1 MTSLRNPMSSNLVAR
16 VAWTVPAVLL
26 LLSVHQ
32 IVTAVNLGRTLDEG
46 EQAMAEVTR
55 YERSDRKDVTHVE
68 LDLLVRMQDG
78 TTLERTRMALPYSIG
93 HRVEAESLN
102 VTVLPGSGQEVVI
115 TQIGRTQARIA
126 WSNGAMSFL
135 AFLMAL
141 VAFSAGIAG
150 CPGRSG
156 KQLENHPDWALVD
169 SDPFVY
175 CPNRWGC
182 PCG

>member
-1 MTSLRNPMSSNLVAR
+1 MYRIGSIFMPSPNPVVQPLVAEESPVTSPRNPMSSNLVAR
-16 VAWTVPAVLL
+16 IAWTVPAVLL
-26 LLSVHQ
+26 LLSIHQ

-93 HRVEAESLN
+93 HRVEAESLS
-102 VTVLPGSGQEVVI
+102 VTVLPGGGQEVVI

-135 AFLMAL
+135 AFLMAF
-141 VAFSAGIAG
+141 VGVFSW
-150 CPGRSG
+150 
-156 KQLENHPDWALVD
+156 NHWLSRKTGQAA
-169 SDPFVY
+169 
-175 CPNRWGC
+175 
-182 PCG
+182 